1 LAITLLIVVQSK
13 LFISLLQ
20 ILWHLGTRKIQF

>member
-1 LAITLLIVVQSK
+1 LIVVQSK